1 MEVRILDSE
10 QQIVESKESW
20 QKLYASASNSNVF
33 LSYEWITTWISVFK
47 NCVSVLAVVTV
58 WDLDELVCLLPLYK
72 RAGDRA
78 GVFWFVGSGEP
89 EAAEVCSEGLDMLSA
104 RLISTEINQLLKKA
118 IDTIGLKKLVVSN
131 STEINQVSMMFE
143 YLGYK
148 NLKEFKG
155 NRYFINT
162 GDSKTKLE
170 KRTFRY
176 LKAAEKRGITYHVVE
191 NVSDLELAFDELKRL
206 HNTKW
211 RRPGHPSIFDHPLFD
226 AFHNS
231 VLQKLLA
238 VEKLSLIAIKKNEQ
252 TIAVNYSMISGD
264 DLVFYQSGV
273 DTSFKPNISPG
284 MLLHCAQLRQARIL
298 NLNNYDFLLSMP
310 PSYKEDITEYKQPI
324 YSFTFHKYN
333 TTFFVECWRTA
344 IMKALSYLRVRILG
358 RVSW

>member
-1 MEVRILDSE
+1 
-10 QQIVESKESW
+10 
-20 QKLYASASNSNVF
+20 
-33 LSYEWITTWISVFK
+33 
-47 NCVSVLAVVTV
+47 
-58 WDLDELVCLLPLYK
+58 
-72 RAGDRA
+72 
-78 GVFWFVGSGEP
+78 
-89 EAAEVCSEGLDMLSA
+89 
-104 RLISTEINQLLKKA
+104 
-118 IDTIGLKKLVVSN
+118 
-131 STEINQVSMMFE
+131 MFE

-324 YSFTFHKYN
+324 YSFTFHKYS
-333 TTFFVECWRTA
+333 TTFFFECWRTA